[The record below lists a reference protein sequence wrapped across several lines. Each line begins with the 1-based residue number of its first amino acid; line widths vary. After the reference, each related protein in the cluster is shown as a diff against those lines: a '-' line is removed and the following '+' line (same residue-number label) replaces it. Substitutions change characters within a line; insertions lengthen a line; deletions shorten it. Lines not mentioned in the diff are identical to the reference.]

1 MPDLFKEIIP
11 SILQN
16 KKSVIENDQ
25 DAKDYQPYMVNKAL
39 SYHVDVVLYAN
50 DMNMCYHLHKKAQY
64 EYLINSVRGMKRP
77 YAQWHKASKTN
88 DLEAVKLFFGYSTRR
103 AREAL
108 NLLTDD
114 QLKIIRRKTD
124 TGE

>member
-1 MPDLFKEIIP
+1 MADLFKEVLP
-11 SILQN
+11 SILKT
-16 KKSVIENDQ
+16 KKPIFTDDES
-25 DAKDYQPYMVNKAL
+25 AKAYNPYMVNKAL
-39 SYHVDVVLYAN
+39 SHHMDTVIVAN
-50 DMNMCYHLHKKAQY
+50 NMNMCYHLDKKPQY
-64 EYLINSVRGMKRP
+64 DYLINSVRSANRP
-77 YAQWHKASKTN
+77 FTKWHKASETD